1 MRLFS
6 TFLKTPTRTNSFQNN
21 NLTLNKRSKENTQH
35 HRGWGKPLTHHKI
48 LNSSTFTIVHALTS
62 THLWV
67 NKYILFSNKNKDGNQ
82 TVDKKFAFSLPLE
95 RQGWRTWLF
104 SLSRNNGVIPR
115 SRKHLHFFKIL
126 KTRERKG
133 VKCRK
138 T

>member
-35 HRGWGKPLTHHKI
+35 HRGWGKPLIHHKI

-67 NKYILFSNKNKDGNQ
+67 NKYILFSNENKETKPLTKNLLL
-82 TVDKKFAFSLPLE
+82 AFPWK
-95 RQGWRTWLF
+95 GKAWWTWLF
-104 SLSRNNGVIPR
+104 SLSWNNGVIPQ